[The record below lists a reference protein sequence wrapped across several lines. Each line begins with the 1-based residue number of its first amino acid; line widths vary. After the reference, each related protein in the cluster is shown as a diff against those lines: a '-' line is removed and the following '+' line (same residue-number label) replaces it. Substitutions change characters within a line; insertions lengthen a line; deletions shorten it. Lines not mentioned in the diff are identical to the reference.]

1 MKVDKLY
8 KVAEKRHGQL
18 NKDAVHDLFCRFG
31 SDLPSDA
38 YLHTCLQHNKTLP
51 LQEKFEDF
59 FELEDDDQDDEDF
72 QYKLSTLSRAVNNV
86 RQTYAIE
93 VDTFLECHVNG
104 SYKSFSE
111 SSGIARSVLEKI
123 CKFAKYEILTEFIR
137 LESLD

>member
-1 MKVDKLY
+1 MDIDKLY
-8 KVAEKRHGQL
+8 KVAKNRHGQL

-38 YLHTCLQHNKTLP
+38 YLNTCLQHNKPLP

-59 FELEDDDQDDEDF
+59 FELEEDHSEDSTF
-72 QYKLSTLSRAVNNV
+72 ENTLSTLSTAVNNV
-86 RQTYAIE
+86 RQTYEIE

-104 SYKSFSE
+104 SYKAFSE